1 MQNSILKGS
10 SFVFLKPNKK
20 THNKLDNFINP
31 PENSLVINILIN
43 DLNFYRF
50 RSFEKLCY
58 SLLERISKEKR
69 LPIIKRYEKYIGS
82 TFSDLFGKK
91 RTKSSSVGESIVS
104 AVVRRISRESHH
116 YALFID
122 KAARFM
128 IELVN
133 ELSSSKYLQMYIVL
147 NDFNNWDRPSLRIV
161 NRFNVLNES
170 YPVTWIAL
178 DNEIEDNLFT
188 NNPMLYKRL
197 QYVRR
202 QFFSQFLRIQ
212 PKVTDGLYNPQGQA
226 NVVVKY
232 PIKKLSLEKK
242 FLRDSMRN
250 AAEELAFQ
258 NYERVYVILEPLF
271 RNLIDN
277 ELQAQVYRLV
287 ALTDASRGDY
297 SLAYKLLSKAYRTTK
312 LETYKAHIKYLQGLI
327 HTKRYYDLK
336 AAGQDYEMGMNHLGK
351 ATHKNHQFLLEKAWL
366 LNGQALVH
374 SLRAKS
380 LSKKA
385 ASRELEKG
393 LSLEIQA
400 FNIAKGK
407 RGPDFAYLRYN
418 LLANITF
425 LLEITKQYDKAIEF
439 WTKSFEQYLISKDPS
454 FEIAYYTRLGLL
466 EFKEG
471 LVKNSIEKLK
481 KALKSSVSIQD
492 PFYEERVL
500 YAIAFI
506 QLHEKQFSESLFYFK
521 KGLTITKDLRE
532 MSSFYMHLHGV
543 LWNAAYLNDNKLFWD
558 IIDFGLKFLVDE
570 HHKTLLN
577 SLKKN
582 IKDKNLINILKNND
596 MELPLPSP
604 KLPSYIPSIDLEGTP
619 SQDINRYLLSEN
631 KKSLS

>member
-1 MQNSILKGS
+1 MQNSILKVS
-10 SFVFLKPNKK
+10 SFIFLKPNKK
-20 THNKLDNFINP
+20 SHNRLDNFINS
-31 PENSLVINILIN
+31 PENSLVINILID

-50 RSFEKLCY
+50 HSLEKLCY
-58 SLLERISKEKR
+58 SLLKSISKEKR
-69 LPIIKRYEKYIGS
+69 LLIVRKYEKHIGS
-82 TFSDLFGKK
+82 ILPGLFGKK
-91 RTKSSSVGESIVS
+91 RARNSSVGESIVS

-133 ELSSSKYLQMYIVL
+133 ELSNSKYLQLYIVL

-178 DNEIEDNLFT
+178 DNEIKHNLFA
-188 NNPMLYKRL
+188 NNPTFYKRL
-197 QYVRR
+197 QFIRK
-202 QFFSQFLRIQ
+202 QFLSQFLRIQ
-212 PKVTDGLYNPQGQA
+212 PRVTKDLYNPQGQVNA
-226 NVVVKY
+226 VRKY

-271 RNLIDN
+271 GNLIDK
-277 ELQAQVYRLV
+277 ELQAQVYRLI

-297 SLAYKLLSKAYRTTK
+297 NLAYELLSKAYKASK

-327 HTKRYYDLK
+327 QTKRYYDLK
-336 AAGQDYEMGMNHLGK
+336 AAGQDYEIGMSRLEK
-351 ATHKNHQFLLEKAWL
+351 VTHRNHQFLLEKAWL

-374 SLRAKS
+374 SLIAKN
-380 LSKKA
+380 LSKKT
-385 ASRELEKG
+385 ASRELEKA

-400 FNIAKGK
+400 FNMAKGK
-407 RGPDFAYLRYN
+407 RGSDFAYLRYN

-425 LLEITKQYDKAIEF
+425 LLEITKQYDKAIKF
-439 WTKSFEQYLISKDPS
+439 WTKAFEQYLISKDSS

-481 KALKSSVSIQD
+481 KALESSVSIRD
-492 PFYEERVL
+492 PFYEEKVL
-500 YAIAFI
+500 YSIAFI
-506 QLHEKQFSESLFYFK
+506 QLQEKQFSESLFYFK
-521 KGLTITKDLRE
+521 KGLMITKDLRE
-532 MSSFYMHLHGV
+532 MSSFYMHLRGV
-543 LWNAAYLNDNKLFWD
+543 LWNAAYLKNNKLFWD
-558 IIDFGLKFLVDE
+558 TAGLGLNFIVDE
-570 HHKTLLN
+570 HNKTLLN

-582 IKDKNLINILKNND
+582 IKNKNLINLLKNNH

-604 KLPSYIPSIDLEGTP
+604 KLPSYIPSIDLEGIP